1 MTPQLLLL
9 IHAAATL
16 FMTGLIW
23 FVQVVHYPL
32 FAGVS
37 HDRFAQYERDHT
49 KRAGWVVGPP
59 MLTELGTAATLIY
72 WRPNAIP
79 AWAVWLGLALLG
91 IIWLSTLLQQVPEHR
106 RLLSGFDADSHRRLV
121 RTNWIRTFAWTT
133 RAGLSVWFIFL
144 SM

>member
-1 MTPQLLLL
+1 MTLLLL

-37 HDRFAQYERDHT
+37 PDRFEQYEKDHT
-49 KRAGWVVGPP
+49 KRTGWVVGPP
-59 MLTELGTAATLIY
+59 MLIELGTAAALIR
-72 WRPNAIP
+72 WRPDAIP
-79 AWAVWLGLALLG
+79 SLAVWVGLALLSV
-91 IIWLSTLLQQVPEHR
+91 IWLSTLLQQMPEHR

-121 RTNWIRTFAWTT
+121 RTNWIRTFAWTA
-133 RAGLSVWFIFL
+133 RGCLSVWFVVL
-144 SM
+144 AM